1 MASQAARAAVQRMV
15 HPWGL
20 TEEWIAFIARMEDLY
35 EQLARARGEPYVRHT
50 AEELRAI
57 ATLAAALGL
66 HPEEAAAQ
74 AGGTDER
81 ELTLGGI
88 G

>member
-1 MASQAARAAVQRMV
+1 MTSQAKRATVQRML

-35 EQLARARGEPYVRHT
+35 ERLARARGEPYIRHT

-57 ATLAAALGL
+57 AALAAALGL
-66 HPEEAAAQ
+66 HPEEAAAR
-74 AGGTDER
+74 AAPEER
-81 ELTLGGI
+81 ELTLGGV

>member
-1 MASQAARAAVQRMV
+1 MGAHGQRAAVYRWL

-20 TEEWIAFIARMEDLY
+20 TEEWIAFLAQMDDLY
-35 EQLARARGEPYVRHT
+35 ERLARARGEPYVRHT
-50 AEELRAI
+50 AEELRVI
-57 ATLAAALGL
+57 AALAAGFGL
-66 HPEEAAAQ
+66 RPEEAAAQ

-81 ELTLGGI
+81 ELTLGGV

>member
-1 MASQAARAAVQRMV
+1 MTSQAERATVQRML

-35 EQLARARGEPYVRHT
+35 EQLARARGEPYTRH
-50 AEELRAI
+50 APDELHAI
-57 ATLAAALGL
+57 AALAAALGL
-66 HPEEAAAQ
+66 HPEETAAR
-74 AGGTDER
+74 AGPDER
-81 ELTLGGI
+81 ELTLGGV